1 MKRLYPETLKIA
13 ERKIFLI
20 IRCKQNS
27 HPCLTCV
34 LFALIVCVF
43 GCTAEKYKQDADKE
57 VQQILDSKW
66 KSEHGTKANARIGDV
81 KSDPNDLY
89 YDPNYI
95 PSDRLSLAEAVAIAT
110 ARNRDY
116 QKQKEN
122 LYLSALDLTLFRHK
136 FARTWFGTIDGSYD
150 RTAADESVS
159 AGGKLGFTQLMADG
173 TEISTSIATD
183 WLSYL
188 TGDSRATLG
197 SVLNASISK
206 PLLRGAGKDVVMEDL
221 TQAERTVL
229 YQIRTFSRYR
239 KTFVVSIVSDYYR
252 VLQALDSVKN
262 AESNYKSLILAY
274 DQAKDNALAG
284 RLAKLEADQTEQRML
299 QARDTLASTERSY
312 QQALDNFKI
321 RLAITT
327 NDPLQL
333 DPNTL
338 ANLSTME
345 VVEPQFDV
353 NDAIKTALSYRLDL
367 ATSKDQMD
375 DARRKIKVSENALQA
390 DLKLVA
396 SASVDSTADTEATRM
411 RFHEGD
417 YSVGAQL
424 DLPFDRKSERNSY
437 RESLITLMQRQR
449 DYENSMDNVKLDVRN
464 NYRDLLEAA
473 QRYQI
478 QKKSL
483 ELAQERVNSTSLL
496 FQAGR
501 AQARDLLDSQDSLLS
516 AQNETTSTLVDYN
529 IAKLSFYRDLEVLT
543 VKPDGLWQ
551 IPENSTEKGL

>member
-1 MKRLYPETLKIA
+1 MA
-13 ERKIFLI
+13 G
-20 IRCKQNS
+20 
-27 HPCLTCV
+27 
-34 LFALIVCVF
+34 VF

-57 VQQILDSKW
+57 VRQILDSKW
-66 KSEHGTKANARIGDV
+66 KPEHGTKANARVGDV
-81 KSDPNDLY
+81 EADPNDLIF
-89 YDPNYI
+89 DPNYI
-95 PSDRLSLAEAVAIAT
+95 PSDRLSLVEAVAIAT
-110 ARNRDY
+110 AHNRDY
-116 QKQKEN
+116 QEQKES
-122 LYLSALDLTLFRHK
+122 LYISALDLTLLRHE
-136 FARTWFGTIDGSYD
+136 FARKWFGTVDASYD
-150 RTAADESVS
+150 RTAADESLG
-159 AGGKLGFTQLMADG
+159 AGGELGFTQLLSDG

-183 WLSYL
+183 WLRYL
-188 TGDSRATLG
+188 TGESRESLG
-197 SVLNASISK
+197 SVLTASISK
-206 PLLRGAGKDVVMEDL
+206 PLLYNKNYAKQENL
-221 TQAERTVL
+221 TQGERTVL
-229 YQIRTFSRYR
+229 YHIRTFSRYR
-239 KTFVVSIVSDYYR
+239 KSFVVSIVSDYFR
-252 VLQALDSVKN
+252 VLQAMDSVKN
-262 AESNYKSLILAY
+262 AQSNYKSLMLAY

-284 RLAKLEADQTEQRML
+284 RLAQLEADQTEQRML
-299 QARDTLASTERSY
+299 QARDTLASSERSY
-312 QQALDNFKI
+312 QQSLDNFKI

-327 NDPLQL
+327 NAPLEL

-375 DARRKIKVSENALQA
+375 DARRKIKVKENALQA
-390 DLKLVA
+390 ELNLVA
-396 SASVDSTADTEATRM
+396 DAKVNSTADTQYARM
-411 RFHEGD
+411 RFHEGE
-417 YSVGAQL
+417 YGVGAQL
-424 DLPFDRKSERNSY
+424 SLPFDRKSQRNDY
-437 RESLITLMQRQR
+437 RESLITLIQKKR
-449 DYENSMDNVKLDVRN
+449 DYENAIDNVKLDIRN
-464 NYRDLLEAA
+464 DYRALLEAA

-516 AQNETTSTLVDYN
+516 AQNSTTSTLVDYN